1 MATKTYELNIRFTL
15 KDDSDDE
22 FVEFKNDIL
31 SGKMQREMLN
41 NTNKIGFTKVT
52 ATITEIKK

>member
-22 FVEFKNDIL
+22 FVEFKKDIL
-31 SGKMQREMLN
+31 NGEFQRAMMDDS
-41 NTNKIGFTKVT
+41 KIGLTKVT